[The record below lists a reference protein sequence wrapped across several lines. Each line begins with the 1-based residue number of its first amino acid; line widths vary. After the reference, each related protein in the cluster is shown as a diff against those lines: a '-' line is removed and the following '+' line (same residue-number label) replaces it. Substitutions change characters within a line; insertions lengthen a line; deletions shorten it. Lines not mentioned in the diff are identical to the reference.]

1 VADLNGSGRTIVMS
15 SRLYQRRV
23 KDVMSKHVV
32 TVTAGDTV
40 HQALEVM
47 IENKVSV
54 LPVVDQD
61 GHCVGIVSTSDFVDV
76 TYELDAGLNEAE
88 QESELWWGPFIRNLT
103 QNVAQQS
110 VMDLMTEEVVS
121 AAPNTPLVEAAD
133 KMLREH
139 VHRLPVLDDK
149 RRLVGILAMSDV
161 LQAFVECAPP
171 E

>member
-1 VADLNGSGRTIVMS
+1 MS

-32 TVTAGDTV
+32 TVNAGDTV
-40 HQALEVM
+40 HQALELM

-61 GHCVGIVSTSDFVDV
+61 GHCVGIVSASDFVDV
-76 TYELDAGLNEAE
+76 TYQLDAGLNEAE
-88 QESELWWGPFIRNLT
+88 HESELWWGPFIRNLS
-103 QNVAQQS
+103 QNVAHQS
-110 VMDLMTEEVVS
+110 VMDLMTEEVISVT
-121 AAPNTPLVEAAD
+121 PNALLVEAAGE
-133 KMLREH
+133 MLREH

-149 RRLVGILAMSDV
+149 GRLLGILAMSDV
-161 LQAFVECAPP
+161 LQAFVQCAPP